1 MTFGKPYL
9 SKSNKYEWELYRFCN
24 KLNTSVVGG
33 FDKLF
38 KYFIRNY
45 NPKNILT
52 YSDFAKGDGHT
63 YEKMGFKKLELTTPN
78 YVWWNNDEQLLLSR
92 YQTQMKDEN
101 IIMRDNNYVKI
112 FDCGNNKYIWGTL

>member
-9 SKSNKYEWELYRFCN
+9 NKSNEYEWELYRFCN

-63 YEKMGFKKLELTTPN
+63 YEK
-78 YVWWNNDEQLLLSR
+78 
-92 YQTQMKDEN
+92 
-101 IIMRDNNYVKI
+101 
-112 FDCGNNKYIWGTL
+112 WGLQN